1 MANGHFLA
9 LIVPMDQLLNL
20 VVTTLV
26 FSLVGILLFALAFF
40 VIVKIAPFS
49 TRKEI
54 EEDQNTA
61 LAILIGS
68 VIIGIALAGTD
79 SPLDNV
85 ATALHLNLRAQ
96 EKFGGRPNWSVLQ
109 TATYLPAKAFGLLD
123 DLGTLEAGKLADLVI
138 VDGDPLARIKDL
150 ANVALVMKNGR
161 AYALDEL
168 EAPFSGS
175 RTAAASPLLSAPRH
189 GKDAKFWWHDPE
201 EMIEDDHK

>member
-1 MANGHFLA
+1 MANAHFLA

-68 VIIGIALAGTD
+68 VIIGIAL
-79 SPLDNV
+79 
-85 ATALHLNLRAQ
+85 
-96 EKFGGRPNWSVLQ
+96 
-109 TATYLPAKAFGLLD
+109 
-123 DLGTLEAGKLADLVI
+123 I
-138 VDGDPLARIKDL
+138 V
-150 ANVALVMKNGR
+150 
-161 AYALDEL
+161 
-168 EAPFSGS
+168 
-175 RTAAASPLLSAPRH
+175 AAAVH
-189 GKDAKFWWHDPE
+189 G
-201 EMIEDDHK
+201 